1 MGPNSELQNLV
12 AVRVVAGRLA
22 WYPPGAGDQPRFLD
36 DDLSR
41 EQLRAA
47 LSQRLGNVCFAAPGV
62 DVRLMQVELTAEEKK
77 HIGNSL
83 PFLLEDQVAADI
95 DDLHFAA
102 RPLGKL
108 GLSVAVCSQSAMQHW
123 EDLLG
128 DLPTISR
135 WLPEPLLLPWQ
146 SGEWCVVLDSGAALV
161 RYGECLGFSIE
172 PDMLPAL
179 LAELCASDGEP
190 EAVILY
196 GQDQAGDISL
206 LPEKL
211 HDRAQWRHGA
221 LGSALLLSDVGADT
235 VNLRQGEYAPR
246 LPLVRWWG
254 QWRNVA
260 AVFAVAFTLQLLA
273 TYLDYRQLKG
283 ENVELRQA
291 IENSYRKANPRGNA
305 PEPEKQLA
313 QQLANLRGTAQTGGF
328 VSLLERVG
336 SVIAQRPGTVLAS
349 INYSDRVG
357 EMRMNIIA
365 TDFESVEAI
374 RAGINKVGLQAEME
388 SSNAQG
394 DKVRARIRV
403 GEKS

>member
-22 WYPPGAGDQPRFLD
+22 WYPPGAGDELRFLD
-36 DDLSR
+36 DDPSR
-41 EQLRAA
+41 EQLRAVLA
-47 LSQRLGNVCFAAPGV
+47 QRQGNICFAAPGA
-62 DVRLMQVELTAEEKK
+62 DVRLLQIELSAEEKK

-83 PFLLEDQVAADI
+83 AFLLEDQVASDI
-95 DDLHFAA
+95 EDLHFAA

-108 GLSVAVCSQSAMQHW
+108 GLSVAVCSHAAMQQW
-123 EDLLG
+123 EALLS
-128 DLPTISR
+128 DFPTISR
-135 WLPEPLLLPWQ
+135 WLPEALLLPWQ
-146 SGEWCVVLDSGAALV
+146 AGEWCVVLDSGMALV

-172 PDMLPAL
+172 PDMLPVL
-179 LAELCASDGEP
+179 LAELSASDGEP
-190 EAVILY
+190 EAVIIY
-196 GQDQAGDISL
+196 GQDQSGDVAL
-206 LPEKL
+206 LPEVL
-211 HDRAQWRHGA
+211 RDRAQWRHGA
-221 LGSALLLSDVGADT
+221 LGSALLLSEVGPDT

-254 QWRNVA
+254 QWRRVA
-260 AVFAVAFTLQLLA
+260 AVLAVAFVLQLLS
-273 TYLDYRQLKG
+273 TYLDYRQLKS

-313 QQLANLRGTAQTGGF
+313 KQLADLRGTAQSGGF
-328 VSLLERVG
+328 VNLLERVG
-336 SVIAQRPGTVLAS
+336 EVIAQRPGTLLAS
-349 INYSDRVG
+349 INYSDRAG

-365 TDFESVEAI
+365 ADFESVEAI
-374 RAGINKVGLQAEME
+374 RAGINKAGLQAEME